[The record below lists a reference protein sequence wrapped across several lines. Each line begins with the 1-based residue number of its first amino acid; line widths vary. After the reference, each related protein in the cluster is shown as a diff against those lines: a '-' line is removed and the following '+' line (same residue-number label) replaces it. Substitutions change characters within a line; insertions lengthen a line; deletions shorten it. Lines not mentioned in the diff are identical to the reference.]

1 MSRERGWIRFCLVL
15 ERFSW
20 SEVFSIASRK
30 MIPVL
35 RRPNYVQLRIYRD
48 LEISELTSHWRFIS
62 FLFFVPCLVCH

>member
-1 MSRERGWIRFCLVL
+1 L

-20 SEVFSIASRK
+20 SEEFSIASRK